1 MKNGMPAELQI
12 ILAVTAFPSGVR
24 FAVQHGR
31 DGLLPPYASTAE
43 LVSFA
48 ITVTLGPTLPD
59 GSFNFRGPFAQGTPA
74 DRFIYLNA
82 GTYAG
87 QQDSRWERRA
97 KIKLAGI
104 PRPLVE
110 TAAGDA
116 NCAIE
121 GRLHGTARDG
131 GPVCATVDPLSI
143 SWHLTTRPLSVE

>member
-1 MKNGMPAELQI
+1 MNTLQI
-12 ILAVTAFPSGVR
+12 ILLITAAPPGVR
-24 FAVQHGR
+24 LAVQHGR

-48 ITVTLGPTLPD
+48 FTLTLGPTLPD

-74 DRFIYLNA
+74 DRFIYLNS

-87 QQDSRWERRA
+87 QPDTVWARRA

-104 PRPLVE
+104 PRSLVE

-116 NCAIE
+116 HCAIE
-121 GRLHGTARDG
+121 ARIHGTARDG

-143 SWHLTTRPLSVE
+143 SWQLARPS